1 MPATIGTFLFS
12 SLARGTVPCR
22 RLSSQAAPSHERT
35 RRLCRAG
42 CGWAVKAR
50 SNVFEIGDKNETKD
64 SFFPRGRACDGYP
77 RAHREGGCLYRLM
90 LCPCARYIVGANAK
104 EMGAQMGMRGY

>member
-42 CGWAVKAR
+42 CGRAVKVH
-50 SNVFEIGDKNETKD
+50 SNVFEIGDKKQRLFHVGELVVD
-64 SFFPRGRACDGYP
+64 ILELIHGRNVK
-77 RAHREGGCLYRLM
+77 
-90 LCPCARYIVGANAK
+90 VGVCID
-104 EMGAQMGMRGY
+104 